1 MSMRKASVLEMA
13 TAAYE
18 LDAAVKRGVLHRVEG
33 RLTIMGEDLENV
45 LQRFEGQEI
54 VLDCGVAQRRAPGRS
69 ARVPHVRARIFRPG
83 MPALPRCAHAAART
97 R

>member
-18 LDAAVKRGVLHRVEG
+18 LDAAVKRGVLYRVEG
-33 RLTIMGEDLENV
+33 RLTIMGEDVENV

-54 VLDCGVAQRRAPGRS
+54 VFIAASLNDERPLDPRVCRTCGREYYGLECTHCRD
-69 ARVPHVRARIFRPG
+69 ARIRLRG
-83 MPALPRCAHAAART
+83 K
-97 R
+97 

>member
-18 LDAAVKRGVLHRVEG
+18 LDAAVKRGVLYRVEG
-33 RLTIMGEDLENV
+33 RLTIMGEDVESV

-54 VLDCGVAQRRAPGRS
+54 VIIAASLTDERPLDPRVCRTCGREYYGLECTHCRD
-69 ARVPHVRARIFRPG
+69 ARIRLRG
-83 MPALPRCAHAAART
+83 K
-97 R
+97 